1 MTSAVKKIGIV
12 ICSQRTP
19 RVGPTVAQFVFD
31 TISTHQSTSPD
42 NAQYELN
49 LIDLKD
55 YNLPLFDETIIPAMV
70 PTKATYAHTHTQRW
84 SATVSSTNAFIFVT
98 PQYNWGYPASLKNAI
113 DYLFTEWNGKP
124 GMIVSYGNRGGG
136 RSGEQLRQVLAGVR
150 MRVTEGMPE
159 LAFADEQVAW
169 KAMTEGELLLEA
181 RERWKAQHTEKI
193 IKTFEELKALLG
205 EEVKPSEH

>member
-1 MTSAVKKIGIV
+1 
-12 ICSQRTP
+12 
-19 RVGPTVAQFVFD
+19 
-31 TISTHQSTSPD
+31 
-42 NAQYELN
+42 
-49 LIDLKD
+49 
-55 YNLPLFDETIIPAMV
+55 
-70 PTKATYAHTHTQRW
+70 
-84 SATVSSTNAFIFVT
+84 
-98 PQYNWGYPASLKNAI
+98 
-113 DYLFTEWNGKP
+113 
-124 GMIVSYGNRGGG
+124 MIVSYGNRGGG

-169 KAMTEGELLLEA
+169 KAMTEGELLEEA